1 MSAKKVYF
9 VIVVTVFFS
18 TMSFGIENPTGSP
31 TVPASVRG
39 DGGGYLTTPVSS
51 MQDGQMSPAGNPY
64 GLEGNAIVTGNISG
78 GRHFRGI
85 VPYQSVSEVYGTSGA
100 VFSTIESFSRYSS
113 GDPYFDTTGGYQPF
127 HLPGRTVTS
136 LERDGQSGLTRPQL
150 TFRGGT
156 GQYALK
162 GPDQPASKSP
172 DYIVG
177 RPFTRDTEGL
187 EKFIAIEIIR
197 LKEELAEAEASG
209 ENDSSGSEFSYERLL
224 DESLEALEAQEPG
237 KPDEPVEPDKVLS
250 LKEQLEEHLKRN
262 QEKKSTDQ
270 LTEQLPLLEKP
281 EEEEKQELQEK
292 DSESGEGELKIP
304 KLSHAEVK
312 TILGEHESVESF
324 AAAKYEEYMRVAA
337 DFMKNN
343 KYYRAADSYAL
354 AEVFKSNDPT
364 ALIGR
369 GHALFAAGEYMSS
382 SYFIERAIT
391 ISPEFASGKL
401 DLATIFSDRDL
412 YESRVNKIVEW
423 YKRSE
428 APELAF
434 LLAYMFY
441 QDGNLGMAVQAI
453 EEASKK
459 MSDSPAVS
467 TLKGIITKADEI

>member
-1 MSAKKVYF
+1 MSAKKVHF
-9 VIVVTVFFS
+9 VIVIAIFFS
-18 TMSFGIENPTGSP
+18 TMSFGIENPIGSP
-31 TVPASVRG
+31 TVPASIRG
-39 DGGGYLTTPVSS
+39 GGGRGYLTTPVSS
-51 MQDGQMSPAGNPY
+51 IQDGQMSPARNPY

-85 VPYQSVSEVYGTSGA
+85 VPYQSVSEVYGSSRT

-162 GPDQPASKSP
+162 GPDQPASKSS

-187 EKFIAIEIIR
+187 EKFITIEIVR

-209 ENDSSGSEFSYERLL
+209 ENDSTGSEFSYERLFE
-224 DESLEALEAQEPG
+224 ESLKAQDLD
-237 KPDEPVEPDKVLS
+237 KPSEPVEPDKVLS
-250 LKEQLEEHLKRN
+250 LKEQLEEQLKRN

-270 LTEQLPLLEKP
+270 LTEQLPLLEKS
-281 EEEEKQELQEK
+281 EEEAKQESQEK
-292 DSESGEGELKIP
+292 GSESGGGELKIP

-312 TILGEHESVESF
+312 AILGEHENVKSFSV
-324 AAAKYEEYMRVAA
+324 AKYEEYMRVAA

-364 ALIGR
+364 AFIGR

-401 DLATIFSDRDL
+401 DLATIFRDRDL
-412 YESRVNKIVEW
+412 YESRINKIAQW
-423 YKRSE
+423 YKRTE

-441 QDGNLGMAVQAI
+441 QDGNLGMALQAI
-453 EEASKK
+453 EEASEK
-459 MSDSPAVS
+459 MSDSPAFR
-467 TLKGIITKADEI
+467 TLKEIITKADEI